1 MFGPDY
7 NYFLPSETIGA
18 LEGKSTVYEVRLR
31 ILKTPPKK
39 LKATVLKELKSQG
52 LFGDEPPLVSLQEL
66 EAQGVVSLEYIDD
79 LPGDYRY
86 TSPLDYL
93 QKHRIWR
100 PVAYEA
106 LETPWRNGMAG
117 CDAFMGAAEW
127 EEMNIQLPLSENACG
142 IAPASQGNK
151 ISSTSRF
158 NIKYIRSK
166 TLSGSVDG
174 RGSSLFDLSDWK
186 AGSIKTPSITEDA
199 CSIIE
204 RGLVTYTG
212 ATRKGMADAPC
223 QMHAGLLGEERL
235 SSMLRDTQLPLDR
248 FLSARTFRD
257 AEFQTPDIL
266 TTQPSVSARFRDDCS
281 NGTPCIHDMD
291 RLWMDHVLLRV
302 EPKTRMDARD
312 SYDCT
317 LVTLVSSELSGMR
330 TVDHNKLSE
339 HALAS
344 EDRGCSGSSRG
355 KIRSWSVWLSQIR
368 TEAFPYSSPLE
379 SIERTINGMTNKDL
393 LPSDEDSN
401 SVLHSLI
408 SSIDPLTMQADDVRK
423 VLKTLFDK
431 AGVSILSRRN
441 KQAFTPLHLAVRSA
455 LPHVVAEIMLEASKW
470 YFVEDKTMDR
480 STRIKA
486 IAKRLTA
493 VQGYDGTTLLEDLS
507 STYWLAR
514 ASNEDGSVLMEVD
527 ALLCICL
534 ITDAM
539 AGRLP
544 PDDHQ
549 FRPLR
554 AWYKKDRKRKPSHEV
569 IHNFEKLVNWE
580 GM

>member
-1 MFGPDY
+1 
-7 NYFLPSETIGA
+7 
-18 LEGKSTVYEVRLR
+18 
-31 ILKTPPKK
+31 
-39 LKATVLKELKSQG
+39 
-52 LFGDEPPLVSLQEL
+52 
-66 EAQGVVSLEYIDD
+66 
-79 LPGDYRY
+79 
-86 TSPLDYL
+86 
-93 QKHRIWR
+93 
-100 PVAYEA
+100 
-106 LETPWRNGMAG
+106 
-117 CDAFMGAAEW
+117 
-127 EEMNIQLPLSENACG
+127 LSENACG

-151 ISSTSRF
+151 TSSTLRI

-204 RGLVTYTG
+204 RGLVTCTDNTS
-212 ATRKGMADAPC
+212 ATRMGMADAPDYDELAFC
-223 QMHAGLLGEERL
+223 HMYGGMSSEEWL
-235 SSMLRDTQLPLDR
+235 SLTSNDTPPPSDR
-248 FLSARTFRD
+248 FLSASTFGD
-257 AEFQTPDIL
+257 VEFQTPDIL

-302 EPKTRMDARD
+302 EPETRMDARD